1 MASEIPVQSNNE
13 VICNDVQITT
23 GSRKLAL
30 LIMRRMLTS
39 LPMVFFSSPSSQCNS
54 EYSMIRLRDNG
65 EINDDDMLLYCNH
78 MTMLHTDM
86 CERYADILSMTLPAW
101 ILDPFSSVDG
111 ADVFL
116 QEELIE
122 LQANDELNPKLKNSY
137 TQFWLQRQIRDLFP
151 VFLTLGYCEF
161 NGPIS
166 LDDAA
171 GDASEVTA
179 DKDSSHCNLSIELG
193 ELDSASTSSEAG
205 ASSDDAIVCN
215 GTVLANESEM
225 DIVEGESREA
235 DLAKFENVFKEILAC
250 TVHNDDSAVEDVVAD
265 KWPYET
271 VFDNI
276 RKKIA
281 WRHYEYEMQ
290 TDVQSEEPSF
300 RPHTHEEA
308 LTVEPHEDDV
318 EMLCLKAA
326 VPSGRTHWK
335 RMRSCS

>member
-1 MASEIPVQSNNE
+1 MNLQLQGDELNLVKSKS
-13 VICNDVQITT
+13 VIAAFI
-23 GSRKLAL
+23 SKLVL
-30 LIMRRMLTS
+30 FKQNLGHGHLYHFPN
-39 LPMVFFSSPSSQCNS
+39 LN
-54 EYSMIRLRDNG
+54 RLRDNG

-122 LQANDELNPKLKNSY
+122 LQANDELKPKLKN
-137 TQFWLQRQIRDLFP
+137 R
-151 VFLTLGYCEF
+151 YCEF
-161 NGPIS
+161 NGPVS

-179 DKDSSHCNLSIELG
+179 DKDSSDCNLSIELG
-193 ELDSASTSSEAG
+193 ESDSASTSSEAG

-250 TVHNDDSAVEDVVAD
+250 TVHNDDSKKESLETFVSTLDFTCPACLSDVDIVAD
-265 KWPYET
+265 EEEEPSDASDGYE
-271 VFDNI
+271 D
-276 RKKIA
+276 
-281 WRHYEYEMQ
+281 EMQ

-300 RPHTHEEA
+300 RPHTHEET
-308 LTVEPHEDDV
+308 LTVEPREDV
-318 EMLCLKAA
+318 MPKG
-326 VPSGRTHWK
+326 SGPQRTDALETHALVFLTF
-335 RMRSCS
+335 